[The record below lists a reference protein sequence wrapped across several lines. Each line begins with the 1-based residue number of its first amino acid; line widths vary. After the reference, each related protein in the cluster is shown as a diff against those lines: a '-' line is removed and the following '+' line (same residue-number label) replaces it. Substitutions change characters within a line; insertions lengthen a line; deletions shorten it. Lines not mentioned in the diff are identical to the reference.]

1 MYEVVDK
8 NRRIFFTNKTD
19 ADNYTDF
26 INNGLK
32 VIRKQGRTNYFNN
45 GDRLIDVSYNDK
57 KAYVLVTHTGRRITS
72 VRYQKKHIAV
82 I

>member
-1 MYEVVDK
+1 MYEVTDK
-8 NRRIFFTNKTD
+8 NRRIFFTDKTD

-32 VIRKQGRTNYFNN
+32 VIRIQGRTHYFNN
-45 GDRLIDVSYNDK
+45 GDRLIDTSYRDTK
-57 KAYVLVTHTGRRITS
+57 SYVLITHTGRRITS
-72 VRYQKKHIAV
+72 INLMKKHLTV

>member
-19 ADNYTDF
+19 ADNYKDF
-26 INNGLK
+26 MNNGLK
-32 VIRKQGRTNYFNN
+32 VIRKQGRTHYFNN

-57 KAYVLVTHTGRRITS
+57 KAYVLVTHTGRRITR

>member
-1 MYEVVDK
+1 MYEVVNK
-8 NRRIFFTNKTD
+8 NRRIFFSNRAD

-26 INNGLK
+26 MNNGLK
-32 VIRKQGRTNYFNN
+32 VIRKQGRTHYFNN

-72 VRYQKKHIAV
+72 VSYQKKHLAV

>member
-1 MYEVVDK
+1 MYEVVNK
-8 NRRIFFTNKTD
+8 NRRIFFSNRTD
-19 ADNYTDF
+19 ADNYKDF
-26 INNGLK
+26 MNNGLK
-32 VIRKQGRTNYFNN
+32 VIRKQGRTHYFNN

-72 VRYQKKHIAV
+72 VRYQKKHLAV

>member
-1 MYEVVDK
+1 MYEVVDN
-8 NRRIFFTNKTD
+8 NRRIFFTDRTD

-32 VIRKQGRTNYFNN
+32 VIRIQGRTHYFNN
-45 GDRLIDVSYNDK
+45 GDRLIDTSYRDTK
-57 KAYVLVTHTGRRITS
+57 SYVLVTNTGRRITS
-72 VRYQKKHIAV
+72 ISLMKKHLAV